1 MPILPLVIFGVF
13 AVLMVLVYGLM
24 LSPPNKL
31 VEKLND
37 KKKAEPDAKEK

>member
-13 AVLMVLVYGLM
+13 AVLMAVVYGLM

-37 KKKAEPDAKEK
+37 KKGAPPETKDK